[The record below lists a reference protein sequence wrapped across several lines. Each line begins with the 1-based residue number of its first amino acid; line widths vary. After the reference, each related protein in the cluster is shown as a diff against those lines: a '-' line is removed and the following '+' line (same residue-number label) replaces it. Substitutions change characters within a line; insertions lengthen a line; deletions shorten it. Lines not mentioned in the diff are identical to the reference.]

1 MTNKINYSI
10 PGYPEISDWPV
21 KPALPAQ
28 IIEILIYRDGG
39 TVGVVL
45 EGNKGKGIDLFFDR
59 FLGRLCF
66 GDYHTAADAAY
77 LKKGSKLEK
86 EAFEYLEFARKKL
99 STQRFSKLEIQ
110 VFNQYFKKARIYS
123 SISVQTY

>member
-1 MTNKINYSI
+1 MSDKGDNAM
-10 PGYPEISDWPV
+10 PGYPELSDWPI
-21 KPALPAQ
+21 KPDLPAQ

-45 EGNKGKGIDLFFDR
+45 KGNKGKGVDFFFDK

-66 GDYHTAADAAY
+66 GDYHTATDAAY

-99 STQRFSKLEIQ
+99 STQKFSKSQIQ
-110 VFNQYFKKARIYS
+110 VFNQYFKRAQIYS
-123 SISVQTY
+123 SV